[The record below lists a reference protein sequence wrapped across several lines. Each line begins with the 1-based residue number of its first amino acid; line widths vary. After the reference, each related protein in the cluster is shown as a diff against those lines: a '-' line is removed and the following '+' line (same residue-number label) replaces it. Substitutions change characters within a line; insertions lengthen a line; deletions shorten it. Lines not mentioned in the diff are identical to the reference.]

1 MRDIVC
7 CKCIMDN
14 INMNQGA
21 VDDISTYQGAIDIF
35 RKVNCVGQDNCIIGA
50 VVDKSKSAGFTGA
63 MMGNALG
70 PVGYV
75 VGGVLGRE
83 RDQKTS
89 RIYDYFFALLN
100 FTEVGVGIM
109 PLAGACLKITP
120 EKLRPDYD
128 GFVFY
133 YYQELADI
141 TAKNF
146 YGIRKS
152 VKTVTIT
159 LANKAKLCFTANME
173 EKALPYQIN
182 GMNKFVGRYQK

>member
-1 MRDIVC
+1 
-7 CKCIMDN
+7 
-14 INMNQGA
+14 MNQGA

-50 VVDKSKSAGFTGA
+50 VVDTSKSAGFTGA

-109 PLAGACLKITP
+109 PL
-120 EKLRPDYD
+120 
-128 GFVFY
+128 VFSLTQLFTSFTVESSNFDLY
-133 YYQELADI
+133 TSEL
-141 TAKNF
+141 
-146 YGIRKS
+146 
-152 VKTVTIT
+152 
-159 LANKAKLCFTANME
+159 
-173 EKALPYQIN
+173 
-182 GMNKFVGRYQK
+182 